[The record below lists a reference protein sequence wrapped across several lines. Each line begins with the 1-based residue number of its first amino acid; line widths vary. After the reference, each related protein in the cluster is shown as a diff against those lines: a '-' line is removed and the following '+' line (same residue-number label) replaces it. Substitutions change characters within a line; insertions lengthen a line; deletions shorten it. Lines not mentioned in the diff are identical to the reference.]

1 MMGEFFAEHHKFNG
15 GFRAVLGAITVR
27 KIYKESYD
35 CKRGAPKCAT

>member
-1 MMGEFFAEHHKFNG
+1 MMGEFFAEHHRFNG

-35 CKRGAPKCAT
+35 CEGGAPKCAT